1 MKKVIA
7 TLIAGLFATAAFAQ
21 TPAVPAKAEA
31 KHTKEVAKAEAK
43 ETKAVVKA
51 DAKEAAVAADAKADV
66 ASAKA
71 DAAASKAKA
80 HHKAKKPRP
89 RLMKPRLKRPLRQ
102 PSNSPARHF
111 GASQKDSFGCLFSFS
126 HPLLRRTSLKS
137 PDCKKV

>member
-21 TPAVPAKAEA
+21 TPAAPAKAEA

-71 DAAASKAKA
+71 DASATKAKA
-80 HHKAKKPRP
+80 HHKAKKAKAKANEAKGCD
-89 RLMKPRLKRPLRQ
+89 RLGRGT
-102 PSNSPARHF
+102 PANRVP
-111 GASQKDSFGCLFSFS
+111 APANVSVCNSQKTCQRYCHTARFCLSDRGLIS
-126 HPLLRRTSLKS
+126 
-137 PDCKKV
+137 